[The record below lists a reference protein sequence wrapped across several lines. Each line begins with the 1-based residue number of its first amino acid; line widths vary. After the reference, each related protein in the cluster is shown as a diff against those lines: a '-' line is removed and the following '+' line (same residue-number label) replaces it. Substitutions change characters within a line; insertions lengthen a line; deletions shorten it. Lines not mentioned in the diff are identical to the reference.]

1 MKKLFCLG
9 SLVFAGC
16 GIALNVGAAEKT
28 FVGQWALNPAAGGAG
43 WLEVRHAE
51 GTFTGTLLWIGGSP
65 EPQSRVWLDGD
76 KLIALRIGNEDI
88 RDAAGRVV
96 RQQTLPMMLTA
107 TLVGEELRGSLSQP
121 ARDGLS
127 VRREEFTGVR
137 IPPPP
142 PAPDLSKVRF
152 GEPVQ
157 LFNGKSLDGWK
168 LVDAKAANGWSV
180 QDGVLVNDPAQTPG
194 QAHKHYG
201 NLRTTPRFEDFNLTL
216 EVNVG
221 QGQNSG
227 VYLRGI
233 YEVQVFDSYGHPL
246 DKHNMG
252 AIYGRIAPGVAVEKP
267 PGEWQ
272 TLDITLVQRHAT
284 VKLNGKLIVDNA
296 PLEGCT
302 GGALWSDQSRPGP
315 IYLQG
320 DHTGIKYRNLVL
332 RPVATLA
339 K

>member
-9 SLVFAGC
+9 LPILTGCCVALSAG
-16 GIALNVGAAEKT
+16 VAENA
-28 FVGQWALNPAAGGAG
+28 FVGQWAINPAAGGAG
-43 WLEVRHAE
+43 WLEVRPAD
-51 GTFTGTLLWIGGSP
+51 GSLTGTLLWMGGSP
-65 EPQSRVWLDGD
+65 EPQARVWIDGD
-76 KLIALRIGNEDI
+76 KLVALRLGNEDI
-88 RDAAGRVV
+88 RDAAGKVV
-96 RQQTLPMMLTA
+96 RKQVQPVMLTA
-107 TLVGEELRGSLSQP
+107 TLAGGELRGSLARP

-142 PAPDLSKVRF
+142 PAPDLSRVRF
-152 GEPVQ
+152 GEPIQ

-168 LVDAKAANGWSV
+168 LTEAGAANGWSV
-180 QDGVLVNDPAQTPG
+180 KDGLLVNDPVQTPG
-194 QAHKHYG
+194 QHKSYG
-201 NLRTTPRFEDFNLTL
+201 NLRTEREFEDFNLTV

-221 QGQNSG
+221 KGGNSG
-227 VYLRGI
+227 IYLRGI
-233 YEVQVFDSYGHPL
+233 YEVQVQDSFGHPV
-246 DKHNMG
+246 DCHNLG
-252 AIYGRIAPGVAVEKP
+252 AIYGRITPSVAAEKP

-284 VKLNGKLIVDNA
+284 VKLNGKLIIDNA
-296 PLEGCT
+296 PLDGCT

-320 DHTGIKYRNLVL
+320 DHTGIKYRSVVL
-332 RPVATLA
+332 RPVA

>member
-9 SLVFAGC
+9 SLVFTGC
-16 GIALNVGAAEKT
+16 CVALGVSAAENA
-28 FVGQWALNPAAGGAG
+28 FVGQWALNPAGGGAG
-43 WLEVRHAE
+43 WLEVRRAE
-51 GTFTGTLLWIGGSP
+51 GTLAGTVLWMSGSP
-65 EPQSRVWLDGD
+65 ELQSRVWLDGA
-76 KLIALRIGNEDI
+76 KLVALRLSNEDI
-88 RDAAGRVV
+88 RDDAGKVV
-96 RQQTLPMMLTA
+96 RSQLHPVTLTA
-107 TLVGEELRGSLSQP
+107 TLAGEQLRGTLSQP
-121 ARDGLS
+121 AQDGLS

-152 GEPVQ
+152 GEPIQ
-157 LFNGKSLDGWK
+157 LFNGKNLNGWK
-168 LVDAKAANGWSV
+168 LVEAKAANGWAV
-180 QDGVLVNDPAQTPG
+180 QDGLLVNDPAQTAG
-194 QAHKHYG
+194 QRQHYG
-201 NLRTTPRFEDFNLTL
+201 NLRTVREFEDFNLTL

-221 QGQNSG
+221 KGQNSG

-233 YEVQVFDSYGHPL
+233 YEVQVADSYGKPP
-246 DKHNMG
+246 DKHNLG
-252 AIYGRIAPGVAVEKP
+252 AIYGRIAPSVAAGKP

-272 TLDITLVQRHAT
+272 TFDITLVQRHAT
-284 VKLNGKLIVDNA
+284 VKLNGKTIVDNA
-296 PLEGCT
+296 PLDGCT

-332 RPVATLA
+332 RPVV